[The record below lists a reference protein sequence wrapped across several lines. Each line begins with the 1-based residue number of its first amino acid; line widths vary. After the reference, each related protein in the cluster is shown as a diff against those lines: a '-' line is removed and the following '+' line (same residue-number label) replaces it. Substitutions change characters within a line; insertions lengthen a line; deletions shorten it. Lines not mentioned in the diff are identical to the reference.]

1 MEKDLNNLSLLGY
14 AEPNGELFAVAGM
27 SRPEGTWFSV
37 AVDSGAC
44 ENVANPEDV
53 PDYMVTEPEAS
64 KNGRDFVSATGE
76 VIPNL
81 GELKLPAV
89 TAENTVRGM
98 TFSAAPVTKPLG
110 SVKRICAAGH
120 VVVFDEDGS
129 YIINKNTGE
138 LNMLREEAGNY
149 MLDLWIPPA
158 SDTRFSTAA
167 SFRRHP

>member
-1 MEKDLNNLSLLGY
+1 MLGY
-14 AEPNGELFAVAGM
+14 AEPNGELFAVAGI

-37 AVDSGAC
+37 AIDSGAC

-53 PDYMVTEPEAS
+53 PDYEVTESEAS
-64 KNGRDFVSATGE
+64 RSGRDFVSATGE

-89 TAENTVRGM
+89 TAENTIRGM

-120 VVVFDEDGS
+120 VVVFDEDVVADEDEEE
-129 YIINKNTGE
+129 KTE
-138 LNMLREEAGNY
+138 EEAEVEAVVVFAVDKKVDKSWVNGWFV
-149 MLDLWIPPA
+149 LDVL
-158 SDTRFSTAA
+158 S
-167 SFRRHP
+167 